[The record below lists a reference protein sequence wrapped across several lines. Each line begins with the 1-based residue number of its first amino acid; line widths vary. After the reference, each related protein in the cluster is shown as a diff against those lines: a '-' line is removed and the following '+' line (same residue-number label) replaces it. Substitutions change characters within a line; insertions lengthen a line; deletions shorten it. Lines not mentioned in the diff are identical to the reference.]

1 MSCAR
6 ETQEV
11 AEGLQYGETTL
22 RSAIV
27 HYSLAAVAVVAAAL
41 WLPRLGAELARDTG
55 LGEAFVGSLFVAV
68 STSLPEVVVCIA
80 AVRIGALDMAA
91 ANLFGSNLF
100 NIAVLGFDDILYR
113 QGPILLAVSRAH
125 MATLSAAILMTGIA
139 IVGLTFRARRKRYR
153 LSWDAM
159 AMVGVYVLSILL
171 LARLD

>member
-1 MSCAR
+1 MSWAWR
-6 ETQEV
+6 
-11 AEGLQYGETTL
+11 A
-22 RSAIV
+22 
-27 HYSLAAVAVVAAAL
+27 
-41 WLPRLGAELARDTG
+41 
-55 LGEAFVGSLFVAV
+55 AV